1 MKHYRWQ
8 IALAAALIAASAL
21 MYLVHWLIFRDAHHI
36 FLYVVGDI
44 AFLPIEV
51 LLVTLV
57 LHQLLQRHERHERF
71 SKLNMVVGA
80 FFSEVGKGL
89 IRALTACDA
98 GIETTRRHLAVDDS
112 WTARQFA
119 AACKH
124 LRHAQ
129 PQMEVD
135 PATLTTIM
143 NLLLA
148 KREFLLR
155 LLENPNLLEH
165 QRVTDLLWAVFH
177 LTEELMQ
184 RTDLTASPASDLAH
198 LAGDVRRVYMSLL
211 GEWILYMAHL
221 KKEYP
226 YLFSLALRTNPL
238 NPQASAVVG

>member
-8 IALAAALIAASAL
+8 ITLAAALIAASAL

-57 LHQLLQRHERHERF
+57 LHQLLQRHEKHERF

-80 FFSEVGKGL
+80 FFSEIGNDL
-89 IRALTACDA
+89 IGRLSQCD
-98 GIETTRRHLAVDDS
+98 GEIGSTRELLAVTGE
-112 WTARQFA
+112 WTPRQFA
-119 AACKH
+119 AACAK
-124 LRHAQ
+124 LRHRQPEMALTAAQ
-129 PQMEVD
+129 L
-135 PATLTTIM
+135 PALKSC
-143 NLLLA
+143 LLS

-177 LTEELMQ
+177 LAEELGH
-184 RTDLTASPASDLAH
+184 RPDLSALPRADIDH

-211 GEWILYMAHL
+211 GEWAAYMGHL

-238 NPQASAVVG
+238 NEQASAVVG

>member
-8 IALAAALIAASAL
+8 IALAAALIAATAV
-21 MYLVHWLIFRDAHHI
+21 MYLGHWLMFGDAHHI
-36 FLYVVGDI
+36 FIYLVGDI

-57 LHQLLQRHERHERF
+57 LHQLLQRHEKHERF

-80 FFSEVGKGL
+80 FFSEVGNDLISRLSKCDSEIDSTRGL
-89 IRALTACDA
+89 
-98 GIETTRRHLAVDDS
+98 LAVTGEWS
-112 WTARQFA
+112 ARQFSA
-119 AACKH
+119 ANAK
-124 LRHAQ
+124 LRRRQ
-129 PQMEVD
+129 PQMMLKAEQLPILKD
-135 PATLTTIM
+135 SLQS
-143 NLLLA
+143 

-177 LTEELMQ
+177 LAEELSH
-184 RTDLTASPASDLAH
+184 RPDLSSLPQSDIDH
-198 LAGDVRRVYMSLL
+198 LSGDVRRVYMSLL
-211 GEWILYMAHL
+211 GEWTAYMGHL

-238 NPQASAVVG
+238 NPQASAVVA